1 MRTYQ
6 IELDFI
12 KNKGDIMSPRP
23 AFISLA
29 LLGLLLLLNSLII
42 FRLEMIHIVRK
53 ENALLR
59 VQLQKEVARVND

>member
-1 MRTYQ
+1 
-6 IELDFI
+6 
-12 KNKGDIMSPRP
+12 MSPRP